1 MQHYERMV
9 HELYRKPKSEIIMG
23 SFTEI
28 INADFAM
35 QPKQKRERK
44 KTLEKLFKN
53 SKGAMT
59 FDLSSKNY
67 NVKKINL
74 RN

>member
-1 MQHYERMV
+1 
-9 HELYRKPKSEIIMG
+9 MG